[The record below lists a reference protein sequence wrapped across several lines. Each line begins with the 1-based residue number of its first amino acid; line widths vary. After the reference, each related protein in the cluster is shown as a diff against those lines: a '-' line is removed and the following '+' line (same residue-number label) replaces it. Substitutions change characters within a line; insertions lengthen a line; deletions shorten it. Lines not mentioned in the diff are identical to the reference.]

1 MFRKGLR
8 AVFAEA
14 SLVRKAKSKG
24 EPFRGWKNTRA
35 HLNRDN
41 GIVFDDVEKVSIPSR
56 GGFICLARRGRG
68 GRRRR
73 QGNLLEG
80 WRCVYLEAM
89 PRSDRRFDSRWRVH
103 RAVQRIFASLRGV
116 QPLHLYRAVTRF
128 RSPVFGRSNPIPN
141 DVFRAFS
148 CQPPPPTTPLFLCFF
163 LPVVLHQTQRDEML
177 FFLPSF
183 LPIRIAFL
191 HFSIWLFN
199 DFSFKGEW
207 RTGEMIWKV
216 RFLSRVVKCVYR
228 TVYLLFQRN
237 GWKDDRFLLNLTFSL
252 NLTVVDLFV
261 VQFYFY

>member
-1 MFRKGLR
+1 MGSCSTMLQRVYPLAGRVYLPC
-8 AVFAEA
+8 E
-14 SLVRKAKSKG
+14 KG
-24 EPFRGWKNTRA
+24 E
-35 HLNRDN
+35 
-41 GIVFDDVEKVSIPSR
+41 
-56 GGFICLARRGRG
+56 

-73 QGNLLEG
+73 SQGNLLEG

-116 QPLHLYRAVTRF
+116 QPLHLYRAVT
-128 RSPVFGRSNPIPN
+128 PVSALLSSGDPTLPRTTCSGPSR
-141 DVFRAFS
+141 VR
-148 CQPPPPTTPLFLCFF
+148 PPTPLFLCFF